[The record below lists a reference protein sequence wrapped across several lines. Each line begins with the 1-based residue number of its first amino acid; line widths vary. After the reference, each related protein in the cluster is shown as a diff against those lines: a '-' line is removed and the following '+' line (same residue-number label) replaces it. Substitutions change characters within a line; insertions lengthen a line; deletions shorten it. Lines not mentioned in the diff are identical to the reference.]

1 MSLFEK
7 EMSTERRS
15 IGLSRRLRVVTP
27 AIAAFVLL
35 AGCSQV
41 PDAIN
46 PVAWYDAATSN
57 NEAETAEAT
66 NELEAGR
73 GAPPPGSSEG
83 FPNLARVDQQNA
95 TREGLA
101 ADTQNRQY
109 AETLSRQG
117 SDGAQDSLYAED
129 KPPSAPQ
136 VEAQQIAPAP
146 QPTAPVTTAAA
157 APAPTSA
164 PTATSQPD
172 SRVTLTPPARPQA
185 PSGTP
190 TTAAPASNDYSVD
203 PAMGQRL
210 AQQLAEIRAR
220 AADQGSL
227 LPSDLAAG
235 VQGSP
240 TIVISSGGIETSQ
253 PMAGGLSNVVSGGA
267 IPAGQV
273 VNRGALPLPN
283 GSTRVATIQ
292 FPNGSAALS
301 AYDRK
306 ILSDVAKLQ
315 KQSNGVLRI
324 VGHASQRTRNMPPYQ
339 HANTNLRVSEKR
351 ANRVANILKQMGV
364 SSDQVLV
371 AAVGDN
377 QPVFLEVMPSGEAGN
392 RRAEIYLSN

>member
-1 MSLFEK
+1 MSLFKNMMSK
-7 EMSTERRS
+7 ERLSL
-15 IGLSRRLRVVTP
+15 GLPRRLRAVTP
-27 AIAAFVLL
+27 AVAVCVLL

-46 PVAWYDAATSN
+46 PVAWYDAVAGN
-57 NEAETAEAT
+57 DEAETAEAT

-83 FPNLARVDQQNA
+83 FPNLSRVDRQNA
-95 TREGLA
+95 AREGLA

-109 AETLSRQG
+109 AESLSRQG
-117 SDGAQDSLYAED
+117 SSGAQDSLYADD
-129 KPPSAPQ
+129 KPPSAPK

-146 QPTAPVTTAAA
+146 QPKAPVTTAAA
-157 APAPTSA
+157 VPAPTSA
-164 PTATSQPD
+164 PTAPGN
-172 SRVTLTPPARPQA
+172 RVTLSPPAPPQA
-185 PSGTP
+185 PVATQ
-190 TTAAPASNDYSVD
+190 TAAVPASNDYSVD

-227 LPSDLAAG
+227 LPSDLSYG
-235 VQGSP
+235 SQGSP

-253 PMAGGLSNVVSGGA
+253 PVAGGLSSLASGGA
-267 IPAGQV
+267 MPAGQV
-273 VNRGALPLPN
+273 LNRGALPLPN

-301 AYDRK
+301 AHDRK

-324 VGHASQRTRNMPPYQ
+324 VGHASQRTRNMPPSQ
-339 HANTNLRVSEKR
+339 HAVTNLKVSEKR

-364 SSDQVLV
+364 SSEQVLV

>member
-1 MSLFEK
+1 MSFFK
-7 EMSTERRS
+7 NEMSKERLS
-15 IGLSRRLRVVTP
+15 LGLPCRLRAVTP
-27 AIAAFVLL
+27 AVAVCVLL

-46 PVAWYDAATSN
+46 PVAWYDAVAGSD
-57 NEAETAEAT
+57 EAETADPA

-95 TREGLA
+95 AREGLA

-117 SDGAQDSLYAED
+117 SSGAQYSLYAED

-146 QPTAPVTTAAA
+146 QPVTPVTTASA
-157 APAPTSA
+157 APAASEN
-164 PTATSQPD
+164 
-172 SRVTLTPPARPQA
+172 RVTLSPPSRPQA
-185 PSGTP
+185 PASTQ
-190 TTAAPASNDYSVD
+190 TAAIPASNDYSVD

-227 LPSDLAAG
+227 LPSDLSYVG
-235 VQGSP
+235 QGSP

-253 PMAGGLSNVVSGGA
+253 PVAGGLSSLASGGA
-267 IPAGQV
+267 VPAGQV
-273 VNRGALPLPN
+273 LNLGALPLPH

-292 FPNGSAALS
+292 FPNGSAALR
-301 AYDRK
+301 AHDRK

-315 KQSNGVLRI
+315 KQSNGVLRV
-324 VGHASQRTRNMPPYQ
+324 VGHSSQRTRNMPPSQ
-339 HANTNLRVSEKR
+339 HAVTNLKVSEKR

>member
-1 MSLFEK
+1 MSLSK
-7 EMSTERRS
+7 NEMSKERLS
-15 IGLSRRLRVVTP
+15 LGLPYRLRLVTP
-27 AIAAFVLL
+27 AVAVCVLL

-46 PVAWYDAATSN
+46 PVAWYDAVAGSD
-57 NEAETAEAT
+57 ESETAEPT

-95 TREGLA
+95 AREGLA

-117 SDGAQDSLYAED
+117 SSGAQDSLYAED
-129 KPPSAPQ
+129 TPPSAPQ

-146 QPTAPVTTAAA
+146 QPKAPVTTAVVE
-157 APAPTSA
+157 PAPTSA
-164 PTATSQPD
+164 PAAPEN
-172 SRVTLTPPARPQA
+172 RVTLSPPSRPQA
-185 PSGTP
+185 PTSTQ
-190 TTAAPASNDYSVD
+190 TAAVPASNDYSVD

-220 AADQGSL
+220 ASDQGSL
-227 LPSDLAAG
+227 LPSDLSYG
-235 VQGSP
+235 SQGSP

-253 PMAGGLSNVVSGGA
+253 PVAGRLSNVTSGGA
-267 IPAGQV
+267 MPAGQV
-273 VNRGALPLPN
+273 LNLGALPLPN

-324 VGHASQRTRNMPPYQ
+324 VGHSSQRTRNMPPSQ
-339 HANTNLRVSEKR
+339 HAITNLKVSEKR
-351 ANRVANILKQMGV
+351 ANRVANILKQLGV

-392 RRAEIYLSN
+392 RRAEIYLTN

>member
-1 MSLFEK
+1 MSLFK
-7 EMSTERRS
+7 NEMSKERLS
-15 IGLSRRLRVVTP
+15 LGLPYRLRAVTP
-27 AIAAFVLL
+27 AVAVCVLL

-46 PVAWYDAATSN
+46 PVAWYDAVAGSD
-57 NEAETAEAT
+57 ESETAEPT

-73 GAPPPGSSEG
+73 GTPPPGSSEE

-95 TREGLA
+95 AREGLA

-109 AETLSRQG
+109 AEVLSRQG
-117 SDGAQDSLYAED
+117 SSGAQDSLYAED
-129 KPPSAPQ
+129 KPPSAPK
-136 VEAQQIAPAP
+136 VEAQQISPAP

-157 APAPTSA
+157 VPAPTSA
-164 PTATSQPD
+164 PEN
-172 SRVTLTPPARPQA
+172 RVKLSPPSRPQA
-185 PSGTP
+185 PTSTQ
-190 TTAAPASNDYSVD
+190 TAAVPASNDYSVD

-227 LPSDLAAG
+227 LPGDLSYG
-235 VQGSP
+235 SQGSP

-253 PMAGGLSNVVSGGA
+253 SVAGSLSSLASGGA
-267 IPAGQV
+267 MPAGQV
-273 VNRGALPLPN
+273 LNLGALPLPN

-301 AYDRK
+301 AHDRK

-324 VGHASQRTRNMPPYQ
+324 VGHASQRTRNMPPSQ
-339 HANTNLRVSEKR
+339 HAVTNLKVSEKR

-392 RRAEIYLSN
+392 RRAEIYLTN